1 MNYEP
6 FSVHVQFDNLSK
18 NPRKSENVTYCF
30 IFISKQF
37 TPSSIFNSITIK
49 WLAQFSQLLTMV
61 TLDAVTC
68 QANILQVK
76 RPILVDMVLYV
87 EVDFIN
93 TSSQWLY

>member
-1 MNYEP
+1 
-6 FSVHVQFDNLSK
+6 
-18 NPRKSENVTYCF
+18 
-30 IFISKQF
+30 
-37 TPSSIFNSITIK
+37 
-49 WLAQFSQLLTMV
+49 MV

-93 TSSQWLY
+93 TSSHWTLVILAIGKSYHTINNLIFQQAVVC